1 LQGDLILK
9 AGAYAKLAAAYKEK
23 RLSAKVQ
30 AGIDTKL
37 LLGLSL
43 SAYARAWAGA
53 FGITGELKKEW
64 ILAQKTIDTHLGFS
78 LMAPFEYA
86 DDTGMKFPELKDIQM
101 TKPDFTLDNAKRI
114 LNEIFSSAPEK
125 KTES

>member
-1 LQGDLILK
+1 M
-9 AGAYAKLAAAYKEK
+9 
-23 RLSAKVQ
+23 
-30 AGIDTKL
+30 

-86 DDTGMKFPELKDIQM
+86 DDSGMKFPELKDIQM